1 MLAQIFKRHY
11 DNANISAERIK
22 IMSTL
27 NDVAREAKVSTITVS
42 RVINDPEKVKPATRE
57 RVQRA
62 IDKTN
67 YVQNPVAKALVSK
80 RVGIIDVYVPESIDL
95 SNPFIMHLLVGISEE
110 LSKQW
115 YSFLIIRDREH
126 EHRCDGY
133 IVTGLLKDE
142 IHEMYQY
149 ALERKRPIALFG
161 HTDNEKIDSIDV
173 DNIEGMRMITEYV
186 LQKGHK
192 NLVMINVKE
201 EKDYTL
207 DRYEGYRRAL
217 EETDNP
223 SSENVLY
230 AENSVQGGYEA
241 TLRVLQVKK
250 KTTAIICASDIIAI
264 GAIRAVS
271 ELGLKV
277 PQDIS
282 ITGYDG
288 LGQHLLTTPSVTTVY
303 QPVSEIGRLLAQALL
318 MRIRGE
324 ESGVK
329 QLLVPTLVLE
339 HSVDGIKERR

>member
-1 MLAQIFKRHY
+1 
-11 DNANISAERIK
+11 
-22 IMSTL
+22 MSTL

-42 RVINDPEKVKPATRE
+42 RVINNPEKVKPITRE

-62 IDKTN
+62 MDKIN

-110 LSKQW
+110 LSKQM
-115 YSFLIIRDREH
+115 YSFLIIRDRKH

-161 HTDNEKIDSIDV
+161 HTDNEEIDCIDV
-173 DNIEGMRMITEYV
+173 DNIEGVRMITEYV
-186 LQKGHK
+186 LQNGHK
-192 NLVMINVKE
+192 NLAMINVNE

-207 DRYEGYRRAL
+207 DRYEGYCRAL
-217 EETDNP
+217 QEAGNP
-223 SSENVLY
+223 SGEHVMY

-241 TLRVLQVKK
+241 ALRILRENNE
-250 KTTAIICASDIIAI
+250 TTAMICATDIMAI
-264 GAIRAVS
+264 GAIRAVT

-282 ITGYDG
+282 VTGYDG
-288 LGQHLLTTPSVTTVY
+288 LGHHLLSSPAITTVC
-303 QPVSEIGRLLAQALL
+303 QPVYEIGRLLAQTLL
-318 MRIRGE
+318 KRIRGE
-324 ESGVK
+324 ERGVK
-329 QLLVPTLVLE
+329 QSLVPALFLE
-339 HSVDGIKERR
+339 HSVAGINKSKEDKI